1 MDKKTMGVV
10 AVVIVII
17 AALWFMSGK
26 KQGAEEGNNV
36 TPSPAP
42 YQPAVKDEPNP
53 PAAMPEGTNT
63 WEGTLKTSDNQAKGN
78 LMLQTKDRV
87 IYIKTSRDFSSLI
100 GKQVTVTYNGTL
112 GSFILGSII
121 AK

>member
-1 MDKKTMGVV
+1 MDKKTIGIV
-10 AVVIVII
+10 AVVVVII

-26 KQGAEEGNNV
+26 KQGSDENSNV
-36 TPSPAP
+36 TPSPTP
-42 YQPAVKDEPNP
+42 SMPQVKDEPNP

-63 WEGTLKTSDNQAKGN
+63 WEGTLKTSDNKAKGN

-87 IYIKTSRDFSSLI
+87 VYIKTSRDFSSLI
-100 GKQVTVTYNGTL
+100 GKEVTVTYNGTL
-112 GSFILGSII
+112 DSFILGSIV